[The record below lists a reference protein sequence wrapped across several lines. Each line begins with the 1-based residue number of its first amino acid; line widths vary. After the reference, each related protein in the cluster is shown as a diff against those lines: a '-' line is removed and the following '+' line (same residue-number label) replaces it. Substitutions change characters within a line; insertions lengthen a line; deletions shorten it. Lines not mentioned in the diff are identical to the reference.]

1 MQYGLLVDLRTIQ
14 DYIFSSNRLKDNIGA
29 SYLVKHFFDLDEEG
43 VSQEGF
49 CGGGN
54 FFRLCQDEDEAKQI
68 IRKLS
73 IKIYEQCPGLSF
85 NACYIPDF
93 DIKDYQNSMGR
104 LQDKLFIE
112 KNTRLQQTTLPAYGI
127 NAQCSASRL
136 SAEIISDITSDQKDL
151 LSRVVYSKRQAS
163 AKAVTESQSLYQEV
177 LGENFLLPEEFSDL
191 GQDKG
196 NESFIA
202 VVYIDG
208 NQFGELFRKQNDFE
222 QCKALSERI
231 NKACEQAFT
240 DMLRK
245 AVKEIRDGKWSHYK
259 KKLSNKD
266 SKFYLPIRPLLIGGD
281 DITFISEGRLGL
293 SLAIEFMENFSE
305 LLQDLDISSSAGIA
319 LAKTNYPFYQVHKLA
334 QQLCSSAKAKRRSE
348 NSKLDFLDFHII
360 SSSVSQDLED
370 LRKQNYVLSD
380 GRKLYQRPY
389 SLPDMK
395 KMIENADSL
404 SHNWPSSKIKE
415 LRSILY
421 QPDEQ
426 IKAFEAQ
433 RQTRKDLTLPC
444 EGMDSFSNTLF
455 MGNETIFLDMIEII
469 EMLPEED
476 SQ

>member
-1 MQYGLLVDLRTIQ
+1 
-14 DYIFSSNRLKDNIGA
+14 
-29 SYLVKHFFDLDEEG
+29 
-43 VSQEGF
+43 
-49 CGGGN
+49 
-54 FFRLCQDEDEAKQI
+54 
-68 IRKLS
+68 
-73 IKIYEQCPGLSF
+73 
-85 NACYIPDF
+85 
-93 DIKDYQNSMGR
+93 
-104 LQDKLFIE
+104 
-112 KNTRLQQTTLPAYGI
+112 
-127 NAQCSASRL
+127 
-136 SAEIISDITSDQKDL
+136 
-151 LSRVVYSKRQAS
+151 
-163 AKAVTESQSLYQEV
+163 
-177 LGENFLLPEEFSDL
+177 
-191 GQDKG
+191 
-196 NESFIA
+196 
-202 VVYIDG
+202 
-208 NQFGELFRKQNDFE
+208 
-222 QCKALSERI
+222 
-231 NKACEQAFT
+231 
-240 DMLRK
+240 
-245 AVKEIRDGKWSHYK
+245 
-259 KKLSNKD
+259 
-266 SKFYLPIRPLLIGGD
+266 
-281 DITFISEGRLGL
+281 
-293 SLAIEFMENFSE
+293 MENFSE

-404 SHNWPSSKIKE
+404 SHNWQSSKIKE